1 MVKTGY
7 TNLSA
12 QASGKN
18 LETQQRSLL
27 SGIETS
33 AAITS
38 SRMVMGQG
46 GDNLD
51 KTANPYKASQV
62 FFFFLKQTSQVLF
75 NARAYILFL
84 NDIFCFKFHWGL
96 V

>member
-62 FFFFLKQTSQVLF
+62 FFFFF
-75 NARAYILFL
+75 
-84 NDIFCFKFHWGL
+84 
-96 V
+96 